1 MDHLQ
6 SMRVFVKVA
15 DLGSFA
21 RAASAMDISNAV
33 ATRHVADLEGR
44 LGTRLLN
51 RTTRSL
57 SLTES
62 GQVYLERARQIL
74 DELEDVEQMVV
85 ARNHEPVGTLRIV
98 APVVFGLHN
107 LAPVLQTYAERYPKV
122 IPDVT
127 LVDRQV
133 DLVEE
138 GFDVG
143 VVIAR
148 QMRSASIVTR
158 RLTTGCMT
166 VCATPAISRST
177 ARRRVPKHL
186 LEHPCLSLPS
196 EYWGD
201 ERVFT
206 GPEGEV
212 RVRPTNVIVAN
223 NTEMLR
229 QFALLGM
236 GIAILPSYLIGR
248 DMTRGRLVRLL
259 GDYRLPQVEIN
270 IAYPSRRH
278 LPAKVRTF
286 IDHLVEHFSQTP
298 NQPAR
303 RAMDQGWP
311 CAARHRRP
319 RSIRRDP
326 MPPEA
331 FDGAEP
337 LSRLLDSEFRR
348 EASGEDA
355 DRVPADCGVAAVR
368 CRRGCG
374 ARLAPG
380 CRRRGLAR
388 H

>member
-107 LAPVLQTYAERYPKV
+107 LAPVLKTYTERFPKV
-122 IPDVT
+122 VPDLT

-143 VVIAR
+143 IVTTR

-166 VCATPAISRST
+166 ACATPSYLEKHG
-177 ARRRVPKHL
+177 VPTHPEHL
-186 LEHPCLSLPS
+186 MEHPTLSLPS

-201 ERVFT
+201 DRVFT

-212 RVRPTNVIVAN
+212 RVRPSNVIVAN
-223 NTEMLR
+223 NTEILR

-236 GIAILPSYLIGR
+236 GVAFLPSYLIGS
-248 DMTRGRLVRLL
+248 DTSCGRLVRLL
-259 GDYRLPQVEIN
+259 PDYRLPQVEIN
-270 IAYPSRRH
+270 VVYPSRRH

-286 IDHLVEHFSQTP
+286 IDHLVEHFSQQTDATVGEHWAAQAGAIGGETP
-298 NQPAR
+298 AEQREAADANLSPR
-303 RAMDQGWP
+303 LP
-311 CAARHRRP
+311 KAARARVT
-319 RSIRRDP
+319 
-326 MPPEA
+326 
-331 FDGAEP
+331 EP
-337 LSRLLDSEFRR
+337 SPL
-348 EASGEDA
+348 
-355 DRVPADCGVAAVR
+355 
-368 CRRGCG
+368 
-374 ARLAPG
+374 
-380 CRRRGLAR
+380 
-388 H
+388 

>member
-107 LAPVLQTYAERYPKV
+107 LAPVLQTYTQRYPKV
-122 IPDVT
+122 VPDLT

-166 VCATPAISRST
+166 VCATPAYLEKHG
-177 ARRRVPKHL
+177 VPTHPEHL
-186 LEHPCLSLPS
+186 MEHPSLSLPS

-206 GPEGEV
+206 GPDGEV
-212 RVRPTNVIVAN
+212 RVRPTNVVVAN

-236 GIAILPSYLIGR
+236 GIAMLPSYLIGG
-248 DMTRGRLVRLL
+248 DTARGKLVRLL
-259 GDYRLPQVEIN
+259 PDYRLPQVEIN
-270 IAYPSRRH
+270 VAYPSRRH

-286 IDHLVEHFSQTP
+286 IDHLVEHFSHSPETALGEQWAAHSGL
-298 NQPAR
+298 QP
-303 RAMDQGWP
+303 P
-311 CAARHRRP
+311 SESAAP
-319 RSIRRDP
+319 
-326 MPPEA
+326 
-331 FDGAEP
+331 GAA
-337 LSRLLDSEFRR
+337 
-348 EASGEDA
+348 ASGA
-355 DRVPADCGVAAVR
+355 RPAAGPSMP
-368 CRRGCG
+368 
-374 ARLAPG
+374 APLPKT
-380 CRRRGLAR
+380 RQRATAPTPL
-388 H
+388 

>member
-6 SMRVFVKVA
+6 SMRVFVRVA

-85 ARNHEPVGTLRIV
+85 ARNHEPLGSLRIV

-107 LAPVLQTYAERYPKV
+107 LAPVLQTYAQRYPKV
-122 IPDVT
+122 VLDVT
-127 LVDRQV
+127 LV

-143 VVIAR
+143 IVIAR
-148 QMRSASIVTR
+148 QVKSASVVTR

-166 VCATPAISRST
+166 VCATPDYLA
-177 ARRRVPKHL
+177 KHGTPTRPEDL
-186 LEHPCLSLPS
+186 LGHPCLSLPA

-206 GPEGEV
+206 GPDGEV
-212 RVRPTNVIVAN
+212 RVRPQNVTIAN

-236 GIAILPSYLIGR
+236 GVAILQSYL
-248 DMTRGRLVRLL
+248 T
-259 GDYRLPQVEIN
+259 
-270 IAYPSRRH
+270 
-278 LPAKVRTF
+278 
-286 IDHLVEHFSQTP
+286 
-298 NQPAR
+298 
-303 RAMDQGWP
+303 
-311 CAARHRRP
+311 
-319 RSIRRDP
+319 
-326 MPPEA
+326 
-331 FDGAEP
+331 
-337 LSRLLDSEFRR
+337 
-348 EASGEDA
+348 
-355 DRVPADCGVAAVR
+355 
-368 CRRGCG
+368 
-374 ARLAPG
+374 
-380 CRRRGLAR
+380 
-388 H
+388 

>member
-6 SMRVFVKVA
+6 SMRVFVKVS

-33 ATRHVADLEGR
+33 ATRHVADLEAR

-107 LAPVLQTYAERYPKV
+107 LAPVLQTYVRRYPKV
-122 IPDVT
+122 VPDLT
-127 LVDRQV
+127 LVDRGV

-143 VVIAR
+143 IVIA
-148 QMRSASIVTR
+148 QKMRSASIVTR
-158 RLTTGCMT
+158 RLTTGCMI
-166 VCATPAISRST
+166 VCATPAYLEKHG
-177 ARRRVPKHL
+177 VPTRPEHL
-186 LEHPCLSLPS
+186 ADHACLSLPS
-196 EYWGD
+196 EYWGE

-212 RVRPTNVIVAN
+212 RVRPSNVIVSN

-236 GIAILPSYLIGR
+236 GIAILPSYLIGS
-248 DMTRGRLVRLL
+248 DATRGNLVRVLA
-259 GDYRLPQVEIN
+259 DYKLPKVEVN
-270 IAYPSRRH
+270 IGYPSRRH

-286 IDHLVEHFSQTP
+286 IDHLVEHFSRTP
-298 NQPAR
+298 NGTLGELWLHQDRSAVQDGSLAQRDDEDVVESNEEYEVDAQHSYDGRHDGALSKVPR
-303 RAMDQGWP
+303 
-311 CAARHRRP
+311 AARP
-319 RSIRRDP
+319 RVSTP
-326 MPPEA
+326 S
-331 FDGAEP
+331 P
-337 LSRLLDSEFRR
+337 L
-348 EASGEDA
+348 
-355 DRVPADCGVAAVR
+355 
-368 CRRGCG
+368 
-374 ARLAPG
+374 
-380 CRRRGLAR
+380 
-388 H
+388 

>member
-33 ATRHVADLEGR
+33 ATRHIADLESR

-107 LAPVLQTYAERYPKV
+107 LAPVLQTYTERYPQV

-138 GFDVG
+138 GFDLG
-143 VVIAR
+143 VVAAR

-166 VCATPAISRST
+166 VCATPAYLE
-177 ARRRVPKHL
+177 KHGTPTRPEQL
-186 LEHPCLSLPS
+186 MEHPCLSLPS

-206 GPEGEV
+206 GPDGEI
-212 RVRPTNVIVAN
+212 RVRPSNVIVAN

-298 NQPAR
+298 NSQLGEQWVKDGMSRPAPAALP
-303 RAMDQGWP
+303 RASGAHPKAPEAPDGVEP
-311 CAARHRRP
+311 PAGAGETERAPKAARASAP
-319 RSIRRDP
+319 RTRTSAIS
-326 MPPEA
+326 
-331 FDGAEP
+331 P
-337 LSRLLDSEFRR
+337 L
-348 EASGEDA
+348 
-355 DRVPADCGVAAVR
+355 
-368 CRRGCG
+368 
-374 ARLAPG
+374 
-380 CRRRGLAR
+380 
-388 H
+388 

>member
-107 LAPVLQTYAERYPKV
+107 LAPVLQTYTQRYPKV
-122 IPDVT
+122 VPDLT

-148 QMRSASIVTR
+148 QMRSVSIVTR

-166 VCATPAISRST
+166 VCATPAYLEKHG
-177 ARRRVPKHL
+177 VPTHPEHL
-186 LEHPCLSLPS
+186 MEHPSLSLPS

-206 GPEGEV
+206 GPDGEV
-212 RVRPTNVIVAN
+212 RVRPTNVVVAN

-236 GIAILPSYLIGR
+236 GIAMLPSYLIGG
-248 DMTRGRLVRLL
+248 DTARGKLVRLL
-259 GDYRLPQVEIN
+259 PDYRLPQVEIN
-270 IAYPSRRH
+270 VAYPSRRH

-286 IDHLVEHFSQTP
+286 IDHLVEHFSHSPETALGEQWAAHSGL
-298 NQPAR
+298 QP
-303 RAMDQGWP
+303 P
-311 CAARHRRP
+311 SESAAP
-319 RSIRRDP
+319 
-326 MPPEA
+326 
-331 FDGAEP
+331 G
-337 LSRLLDSEFRR
+337 
-348 EASGEDA
+348 
-355 DRVPADCGVAAVR
+355 AAVP
-368 CRRGCG
+368 G
-374 ARLAPG
+374 ARPAAGPSMPAPLPKT
-380 CRRRGLAR
+380 RQRATAPTPL
-388 H
+388 

>member
-6 SMRVFVKVA
+6 SMKVFVRVA

-21 RAASAMDISNAV
+21 RAASSMDISNAV

-62 GQVYLERARQIL
+62 GQVYIERARQIL

-85 ARNHEPVGTLRIV
+85 ARNHEPVGTLRLV

-107 LAPVLQTYAERYPKV
+107 LAPVLQTYIEQFPKV
-122 IPDVT
+122 VPDVT

-138 GFDVG
+138 GFDIG
-143 VVIAR
+143 IVIAR

-166 VCATPAISRST
+166 VCATPGYLETHGMPTR
-177 ARRRVPKHL
+177 PEHL

-206 GPEGEV
+206 GPDGEV
-212 RVRPTNVIVAN
+212 RVRPSNVIAAN

-236 GIAILPSYLIGR
+236 GIAILPSYLIGQ
-248 DMTRGRLVRLL
+248 DMTQGKLVRLL
-259 GDYRLPQVEIN
+259 GNYRLPQVEIN

-286 IDHLVEHFSQTP
+286 IDHLVEHFGQTP
-298 NQPAR
+298 NGLLGEQWIKDGMVHPGLGAAHNPGSPVAPAQ
-303 RAMDQGWP
+303 A
-311 CAARHRRP
+311 
-319 RSIRRDP
+319 
-326 MPPEA
+326 A
-331 FDGAEP
+331 FDNTGAESGQAEHEQP
-337 LSRLLDSEFRR
+337 LTPTPAPKKSAPSR
-348 EASGEDA
+348 
-355 DRVPADCGVAAVR
+355 VAAVSS
-368 CRRGCG
+368 
-374 ARLAPG
+374 L
-380 CRRRGLAR
+380 
-388 H
+388 

>member
-21 RAASAMDISNAV
+21 RAASAMDISSAV
-33 ATRHVADLEGR
+33 TTRHIADLEGR

-85 ARNHEPVGTLRIV
+85 ARNHEPVGTLRIA
-98 APVVFGLHN
+98 APVVFGLHS
-107 LAPVLQTYAERYPKV
+107 LAPVLQSYTERFPKV
-122 IPDVT
+122 VPDLT
-127 LVDRQV
+127 LVDRGV

-143 VVIAR
+143 IVIAQR
-148 QMRSASIVTR
+148 MRSASIVTR
-158 RLTTGCMT
+158 RLTTSYMI
-166 VCATPAISRST
+166 VCATPAYLE
-177 ARRRVPKHL
+177 KHGTPTRPEQL
-186 LEHPCLSLPS
+186 VEHASLSLPS

-212 RVRPTNVIVAN
+212 RVRPANVIIAN

-229 QFALLGM
+229 QFTLLGM
-236 GIAILPSYLIGR
+236 GIAILPSHMIGN
-248 DMTRGRLVRLL
+248 DVTSGKLVRV
-259 GDYRLPQVEIN
+259 LPEYQLPHVEIN
-270 IAYPSRRH
+270 IGYPSRQH

-286 IDHLVEHFSQTP
+286 IDHLVEYFTQTP
-298 NQPAR
+298 NGALGELLLNGCDQRPAVVTTPASASDDVADDTPLEVEAKR
-303 RAMDQGWP
+303 YVT
-311 CAARHRRP
+311 
-319 RSIRRDP
+319 RRD
-326 MPPEA
+326 
-331 FDGAEP
+331 GALASP
-337 LSRLLDSEFRR
+337 KLSRSGHGRVGNLSRL
-348 EASGEDA
+348 
-355 DRVPADCGVAAVR
+355 
-368 CRRGCG
+368 
-374 ARLAPG
+374 
-380 CRRRGLAR
+380 
-388 H
+388 

>member
-107 LAPVLQTYAERYPKV
+107 LAPVLQTYTQRYPKV
-122 IPDVT
+122 VPDLT
-127 LVDRQV
+127 LVDRSV

-143 VVIAR
+143 IVIA
-148 QMRSASIVTR
+148 QKVRSASIVTR
-158 RLTTGCMT
+158 RLTTGCMI
-166 VCATPAISRST
+166 VCATPAYLE
-177 ARRRVPKHL
+177 KHGTPMRPEEL
-186 LEHPCLSLPS
+186 LEHACLSLPT

-212 RVRPTNVIVAN
+212 RVRPSNVIVAN
-223 NTEMLR
+223 NTEILR
-229 QFALLGM
+229 QFALLDM
-236 GIAILPSYLIGR
+236 GIAILPSYLIGS
-248 DMTRGRLVRLL
+248 DATRGNLVRVLTE
-259 GDYRLPQVEIN
+259 YRLPKVEIN
-270 IAYPSRRH
+270 IGYPSRRH

-298 NQPAR
+298 NGTLGELWLKDVVR
-303 RAMDQGWP
+303 DQEAVAP
-311 CAARHRRP
+311 VTQMESE
-319 RSIRRDP
+319 SI
-326 MPPEA
+326 
-331 FDGAEP
+331 
-337 LSRLLDSEFRR
+337 
-348 EASGEDA
+348 DA
-355 DRVPADCGVAAVR
+355 DDAFGADAESDTFEERGDNALRKMTRHPRVRVSTPSP
-368 CRRGCG
+368 
-374 ARLAPG
+374 L
-380 CRRRGLAR
+380 
-388 H
+388 

>member
-6 SMRVFVKVA
+6 SMRVFVRVA

-107 LAPVLQTYAERYPKV
+107 LAPVLQTYTQRYPQV

-138 GFDVG
+138 GFDLG
-143 VVIAR
+143 VVAAR

-166 VCATPAISRST
+166 VCATPAYLETHGTPTR
-177 ARRRVPKHL
+177 PEQL
-186 LEHPCLSLPS
+186 MEHPCLSLPS

-206 GPEGEV
+206 GPDGEI
-212 RVRPTNVIVAN
+212 RVRPSNVIVAN

-248 DMTRGRLVRLL
+248 DIERGRLVRLL

-270 IAYPSRRH
+270 VAYPSRRH

-298 NQPAR
+298 NSQLGEQWVKDGMAR
-303 RAMDQGWP
+303 PSAASAASHSGNGAAEPFDGVEPTVSRHDGEHGALDAERAP
-311 CAARHRRP
+311 KAARASAP
-319 RSIRRDP
+319 RTRTSAIS
-326 MPPEA
+326 
-331 FDGAEP
+331 P
-337 LSRLLDSEFRR
+337 L
-348 EASGEDA
+348 
-355 DRVPADCGVAAVR
+355 
-368 CRRGCG
+368 
-374 ARLAPG
+374 
-380 CRRRGLAR
+380 
-388 H
+388 

>member
-6 SMRVFVKVA
+6 SMRVFVRVA

-21 RAASAMDISNAV
+21 RAANAMDISNAV

-85 ARNHEPVGTLRIV
+85 ARNHEPLGSLRIV

-107 LAPVLQTYAERYPKV
+107 LAPVLQTYAQRYPKV
-122 IPDVT
+122 VPDVT

-143 VVIAR
+143 IVIAR
-148 QMRSASIVTR
+148 QVKSASVVTR

-166 VCATPAISRST
+166 VCATPEYLEQHGTPTR
-177 ARRRVPKHL
+177 PEHL
-186 LEHPCLSLPS
+186 LGHPCLSLPA

-206 GPEGEV
+206 GPDGEV
-212 RVRPTNVIVAN
+212 RVRPQNVIIAN

-236 GIAILPSYLIGR
+236 GIAILPSYLIGS
-248 DMTRGRLVRLL
+248 DMTRGKLVRLL
-259 GDYRLPQVEIN
+259 SDFQLPQIEIN
-270 IAYPSRRH
+270 VAYPSRRH

-286 IDHLVEHFSQTP
+286 IDHLVEYFSQTP
-298 NQPAR
+298 NHQVGEQWLRDGRKAPAIAAPADDATRTYDDDLGSKPSRSRGRQPAVS
-303 RAMDQGWP
+303 P
-311 CAARHRRP
+311 
-319 RSIRRDP
+319 
-326 MPPEA
+326 
-331 FDGAEP
+331 F
-337 LSRLLDSEFRR
+337 
-348 EASGEDA
+348 
-355 DRVPADCGVAAVR
+355 
-368 CRRGCG
+368 
-374 ARLAPG
+374 
-380 CRRRGLAR
+380 
-388 H
+388 

>member
-6 SMRVFVKVA
+6 SMKVFVRVA

-21 RAASAMDISNAV
+21 RAANSMDISNAV
-33 ATRHVADLEGR
+33 ATRHIADLEGR

-74 DELEDVEQMVV
+74 DELDDVEQMVV
-85 ARNHEPVGTLRIV
+85 ARNHEPVGSLRIV

-107 LAPVLQTYAERYPKV
+107 LAPVLQTYAQRYPKV
-122 IPDVT
+122 VPDVT

-143 VVIAR
+143 IVIAR
-148 QMRSASIVTR
+148 QVRSASVVTR

-166 VCATPAISRST
+166 VCATPDYLATHGTPTR
-177 ARRRVPKHL
+177 PEEL
-186 LEHPCLSLPS
+186 LAHPCLSLPS

-212 RVRPTNVIVAN
+212 RVRPSNVIVAN

-236 GIAILPSYLIGR
+236 GIAILPSYLIGN
-248 DMTRGRLVRLL
+248 DTTSGRFVRLL
-259 GDYRLPQVEIN
+259 SDYRLPQVEIN
-270 IAYPSRRH
+270 VAYPSRRH

-298 NQPAR
+298 NHQLGEQWAKDGFAKPGAPVLDGKESAPLVAHAAYAHNGADEH
-303 RAMDQGWP
+303 RATAT
-311 CAARHRRP
+311 AARP
-319 RSIRRDP
+319 VDGELGSKLAKPSRSRAR
-326 MPPEA
+326 MPAHSPY
-331 FDGAEP
+331 
-337 LSRLLDSEFRR
+337 
-348 EASGEDA
+348 
-355 DRVPADCGVAAVR
+355 
-368 CRRGCG
+368 
-374 ARLAPG
+374 
-380 CRRRGLAR
+380 
-388 H
+388 

>member
-15 DLGSFA
+15 DLGSFV

-33 ATRHVADLEGR
+33 ATRHIADLEGR

-85 ARNHEPVGTLRIV
+85 ARNHEPVGSLRIV

-143 VVIAR
+143 IVIAR

-166 VCATPAISRST
+166 VCATPDLPRNARHADASRRSARASVPEPAVRIRGRRARVHRPGRRSARASVERDRREQYGNAAAIRA
-177 ARRRVPKHL
+177 ARHGHRDPA
-186 LEHPCLSLPS
+186 ELSDRQRHDARQPRAAAWRLP
-196 EYWGD
+196 
-201 ERVFT
+201 
-206 GPEGEV
+206 
-212 RVRPTNVIVAN
+212 A
-223 NTEMLR
+223 
-229 QFALLGM
+229 A
-236 GIAILPSYLIGR
+236 AGR
-248 DMTRGRLVRLL
+248 DQHRVSEPPPFAGEGADVHR
-259 GDYRLPQVEIN
+259 
-270 IAYPSRRH
+270 PSRR
-278 LPAKVRTF
+278 TF
-286 IDHLVEHFSQTP
+286 QPDAES
-298 NQPAR
+298 PAR
-303 RAMDQGWP
+303 RAVAQGWP
-311 CAARHRRP
+311 RQAR
-319 RSIRRDP
+319 I
-326 MPPEA
+326 
-331 FDGAEP
+331 G
-337 LSRLLDSEFRR
+337 
-348 EASGEDA
+348 
-355 DRVPADCGVAAVR
+355 RVER
-368 CRRGCG
+368 
-374 ARLAPG
+374 
-380 CRRRGLAR
+380 
-388 H
+388 

>member
-107 LAPVLQTYAERYPKV
+107 LAPVLQSYTENFPKV
-122 IPDVT
+122 VPDLT

-143 VVIAR
+143 IVVTR

-166 VCATPAISRST
+166 VCATPSYLEKHG
-177 ARRRVPKHL
+177 VPTHPEQL
-186 LEHPCLSLPS
+186 AEHPSLSLPT

-206 GPEGEV
+206 GPDGEV

-223 NTEMLR
+223 NTAMLR

-236 GIAILPSYLIGR
+236 GVAILPSYLIGS
-248 DMTRGRLVRLL
+248 DIARGALVRLL
-259 GDYRLPQVEIN
+259 PDFRLPQVEIN

-286 IDHLVEHFSQTP
+286 IDHLVEYFSHSTDAMMGEQWAAQGVAVAP
-298 NQPAR
+298 IGVEARAEQPEGADPTLSPR
-303 RAMDQGWP
+303 L
-311 CAARHRRP
+311 P
-319 RSIRRDP
+319 RSPRTRVAVP
-326 MPPEA
+326 S
-331 FDGAEP
+331 P
-337 LSRLLDSEFRR
+337 L
-348 EASGEDA
+348 
-355 DRVPADCGVAAVR
+355 
-368 CRRGCG
+368 
-374 ARLAPG
+374 
-380 CRRRGLAR
+380 
-388 H
+388 